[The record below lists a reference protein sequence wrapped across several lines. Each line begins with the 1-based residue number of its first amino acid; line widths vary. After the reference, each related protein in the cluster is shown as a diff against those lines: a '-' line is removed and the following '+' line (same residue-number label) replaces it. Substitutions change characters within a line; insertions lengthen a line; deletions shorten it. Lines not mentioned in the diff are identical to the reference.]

1 VKRTALV
8 AAVLLVCA
16 APFSTAQ
23 KQCQQL
29 LVSIKPEID
38 IPLPP
43 DPNLFQIGGGTAVS
57 ASYVFPF
64 FRPLSA
70 GILVNYHLGRLQHE
84 DPGIHGSLSLIS
96 AEAIIGLRLTLWQLI
111 DAYLSGG
118 AGYFF
123 TFVNKEPSSWA
134 TNIVL
139 SGGMGI
145 GLRVN
150 PTLTVGIQGEY
161 RRYRSLY
168 HLIGVGLGAD
178 LRLGSVEGKA
188 E

>member
-1 VKRTALV
+1 MNRTALV
-8 AAVLLVCA
+8 AAALLVVA
-16 APFSTAQ
+16 AAFSTAREQ
-23 KQCQQL
+23 YQPL

-64 FRPLSA
+64 FRPLSM
-70 GILVNYHLGRLQHE
+70 GILVNYHLGRLHHE
-84 DPGIHGSLSLIS
+84 DLGISGSLSLIS
-96 AEAIIGLRLTLWQLI
+96 AEATIGLRLTLWQLI

-123 TFVNKEPSSWA
+123 TFVNEKPSSWA
-134 TNIVL
+134 TNIVW
-139 SGGMGI
+139 SGGI
-145 GLRVN
+145 GFGMRVT
-150 PTLTVGIQGEY
+150 PALTVGIQGEY

-168 HLIGVGLGAD
+168 HLIGVGLGMD
-178 LRLGSVEGKA
+178 LRMGSVK
-188 E
+188 